1 MHRLIHNP
9 QLEYI
14 VGAHSTLSEIYTRK
28 DALRRHLDAPML
40 KEREE
45 FLSHLSRLGTDRIPM
60 QSMAGWLLRIIKIL
74 RLKRLRNVDINE
86 IMSAA
91 RILAHQESSK
101 RTTRD
106 RPIAHLFTYA
116 ATKWL
121 RFHGKLKLPSP
132 TRQAFSRRLEEF
144 NEFMRGLDFRSS
156 TMETNTPRV
165 AEFLNWFSRKHQ
177 SLSRLTILDVDHFLA
192 HKLAMGSVPPTVK
205 SISSS
210 LRAFLSYAES
220 RKWCAKG
227 IASLT
232 RGPAVGR
239 FSIRRQ
245 GRQWKEVR
253 QLLQSTKGNSRSDL
267 RAKAAIPLLSV
278 YALRGGEMGALLLED
293 VDWVKKT
300 LTVRRFK
307 RGKVQIYPLLPEIER
322 ALRKYITKARPHC
335 SCPQL
340 FVTIRPPYRKLTR
353 HAVYHITHSR
363 LERLGY
369 RSGPRGPHSLRHAS
383 ATRLLE
389 KGASLKQIGDFLGH
403 RDHRSVLTYAKF
415 DPTTL
420 RKVAELRLDGLQ

>member
-1 MHRLIHNP
+1 MLDQIF
-9 QLEYI
+9 
-14 VGAHSTLSEIYTRK
+14 TRK
-28 DALRRHLDAPML
+28 DALRRHLDAPLL

-45 FLSHLSRLGTDRIPM
+45 FLSHLSRLGTDRLPM
-60 QSMAGWLLRIIKIL
+60 QNMAWWLLQIIKIL
-74 RLKRLRNVDINE
+74 KLKRLRYVDMRE
-86 IMSAA
+86 IVRAA
-91 RILAHQESSK
+91 RRLAQQKGSK
-101 RTTRD
+101 RNTPG
-106 RPIAHLFTYA
+106 RPAARLFTYA

-121 RFHGKLKLPSP
+121 RFHGKLKVPSP

-177 SLSRLTILDVDHFLA
+177 RLSRLTILDVDHFLA
-192 HKLAMGSVPPTVK
+192 YKLAMGSVPPTVK

-245 GRQWKEVR
+245 GRKWKEVR
-253 QLLQSTKGNSRSDL
+253 QLLQSTKGNSQSDL

-293 VDWVKKT
+293 LDWVKKT

-403 RDHRSVLTYAKF
+403 RDHRSVLSYAKF
-415 DPTTL
+415 DPKTL
-420 RKVAELRLDGLQ
+420 RKVAELRLDGLL

>member
-1 MHRLIHNP
+1 M
-9 QLEYI
+9 LE
-14 VGAHSTLSEIYTRK
+14 EIFTRK
-28 DALRRHLDAPML
+28 DTLRRHLDAPLL

-45 FLSHLSRLGTDRIPM
+45 FLSHLASQGTDRIPM
-60 QSMAGWLLRIIKIL
+60 QNMAAWLIRITKTL
-74 RLKRLRNVDINE
+74 KLKRLREVEMSE
-86 IMSAA
+86 IARAA
-91 RILAHQESSK
+91 RRLAHQKGSNTS
-101 RTTRD
+101 TPG
-106 RPIAHLFTYA
+106 RPVAHLFSYA

-121 RFHGKLKLPSP
+121 RFHGKLNLP
-132 TRQAFSRRLEEF
+132 TRTRQGFSRQLQRFIEY
-144 NEFMRGLDFRSS
+144 MRARDFRSS
-156 TMETNTPRV
+156 TMESNTTRV

-177 SLSRLTILDVDHFLA
+177 RLSRLTILYVDHFLA
-192 HKLAMGSVPPTVK
+192 YKLATGSVPPTLK

-210 LRAFLSYAES
+210 LRSFLSFAES
-220 RKWCAKG
+220 HKWCAKG

-239 FSIRRQ
+239 YGIRRQ
-245 GRQWKEVR
+245 GRKWKEVR
-253 QLLQSTKGNSRSDL
+253 QLIQSIKGNSRSDL

-307 RGKVQIYPLLPEIER
+307 RGKVQIYPLLPEVEH
-322 ALRKYITKARPHC
+322 ALRKYIGRARPHC
-335 SCPQL
+335 DCPQL

-383 ATRLLE
+383 ATFLLE
-389 KGASLKQIGDFLGH
+389 NGASLKQIGDFLGH

-415 DPTTL
+415 DPPTL
-420 RKVAELRLDGLQ
+420 RKVADFSLGGLM